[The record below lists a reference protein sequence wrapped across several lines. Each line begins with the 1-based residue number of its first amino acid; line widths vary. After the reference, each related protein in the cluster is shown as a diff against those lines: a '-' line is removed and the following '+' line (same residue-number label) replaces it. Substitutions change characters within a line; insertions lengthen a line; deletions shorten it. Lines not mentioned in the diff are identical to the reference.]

1 MRRKVP
7 VKRFTKM
14 IMALLLLI
22 AFNNHGSAGDAPGR
36 TPEQGQH
43 ADPLRT
49 HPEVYKQVNERIRNI
64 VARHFDVPAGS
75 INMAVPLVKQNIAAD
90 ELDIVEIIM
99 AVEAAFVVTISNKDL
114 NDKKGNVTSSIS
126 VKNLADVVYRKKISS
141 AE

>member
-1 MRRKVP
+1 
-7 VKRFTKM
+7 
-14 IMALLLLI
+14 
-22 AFNNHGSAGDAPGR
+22 
-36 TPEQGQH
+36 
-43 ADPLRT
+43 
-49 HPEVYKQVNERIRNI
+49 
-64 VARHFDVPAGS
+64 
-75 INMAVPLVKQNIAAD
+75 MAVPLVKQNIAAD

>member
-1 MRRKVP
+1 MRRKVL

-64 VARHFDVPAGS
+64 VARHFDVPTGS
-75 INMAVPLVKQNIAAD
+75 IDAAAPLVKQNISAD

-99 AVEAAFVVTISNKDL
+99 AVEAAFVVTISNEDL
-114 NDKKGNVTSSIS
+114 NGGTDDITSTVS
-126 VKNLADVVYRKKISS
+126 VKNLADAVYKKKMSH

>member
-64 VARHFDVPAGS
+64 VARHFNVPTGS
-75 INMAVPLVKQNIAAD
+75 IDAAAPLVKQNISAD

-99 AVEAAFVVTISNKDL
+99 AVEAAIVVTISNEDL
-114 NDKKGNVTSSIS
+114 NGRTDDITSTVS
-126 VKNLADVVYRKKISS
+126 VKNLSDVVYKKKMSH